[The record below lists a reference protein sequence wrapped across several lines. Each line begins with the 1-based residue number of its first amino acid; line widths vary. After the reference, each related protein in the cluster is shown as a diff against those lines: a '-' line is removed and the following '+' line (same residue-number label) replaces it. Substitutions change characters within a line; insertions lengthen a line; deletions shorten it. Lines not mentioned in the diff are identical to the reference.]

1 MTSGRPI
8 VVGTRG
14 SRLALWQADW
24 VSAELAKRAPN
35 RPISLKK
42 IRTSGDRIT
51 DVPLAEVGG
60 KGLFVK
66 EIEEELLRGEID
78 LAVHSMKDVP
88 AEIPEGLHFPAMS
101 PRADPRDVLIS
112 REHKRLSELPSGARI
127 GTGSLR
133 RRAQLLERRPDL
145 VVVPVRGNLDTRLR
159 KLKSGHY
166 DAIVVAAAG
175 IHRMGWEKEIAEP
188 LDPAISLPAVGQ
200 GVMGIECREED
211 REINALVQPLNDFLS
226 SIAIGAER
234 AVLKRLQGGCEVP
247 LAAYAVV
254 ESEGLWLRG
263 LVASVDGKRIIRA
276 EERGASKDPRALGER
291 LAEKLLENGAGE
303 FLEQ

>member
-24 VSAELAKRAPN
+24 VSAEIRKRNPG
-35 RPISLKK
+35 PPVSLKK

-78 LAVHSMKDVP
+78 LAVHSMKDIP
-88 AEIPEGLHFPAMS
+88 AEIPKGLHFPAMS
-101 PRADPRDVLIS
+101 PREDPRDVLIS

-159 KLKSGHY
+159 KLKSGQY

-175 IHRMGWEKEIAEP
+175 ILRMGWEKEIAER
-188 LDPAISLPAVGQ
+188 LDPEISLPAVGQ

-211 REINALVQPLNDFLS
+211 REINALLQPLNDPLS
-226 SIAIGAER
+226 SVVIGAER
-234 AVLKRLQGGCEVP
+234 AVLNRLQGGCQVP

-254 ESEGLWLRG
+254 ESGGLWLRG
-263 LVASVDGKRIIRA
+263 LVASLDGKRIIRA
-276 EERGASKDPRALGER
+276 EERGSPGDPRALGER

-303 FLEQ
+303 FLGR

>member
-276 EERGASKDPRALGER
+276 EERGASKVPRALGER
-291 LAEKLLENGAGE
+291 LAEKLLENGA
-303 FLEQ
+303 